1 VIVVDTGVLLAAVS
15 SRDRHHRESAEVL
28 AAHAGELVT
37 PALVIAE
44 TSWMI
49 ESVMGPQAESA
60 FVTSV
65 ANGELG
71 VEDLGTDDYRR
82 CAELIAQYADLGLG
96 LVDAS
101 VVAVAERLGLTTVAT
116 LNRRDFL
123 VVRPNH
129 CEALELLP

>member
-101 VVAVAERLGLTTVAT
+101 VVAVAERLGLATVAT

-123 VVRPNH
+123 VVRPNR

>member
-101 VVAVAERLGLTTVAT
+101 VVAVAERLGLATVAT

>member
-15 SRDRHHRESAEVL
+15 SKDRHHRESAEIL
-28 AAHAGELVT
+28 AAHAGQLVT

-49 ESVMGPQAESA
+49 ESIMGPAAEHL

-65 ANGELG
+65 ADGELG
-71 VEDLGTDDYRR
+71 VKDLDANDYRR
-82 CAELIAQYADLGLG
+82 CAQLIEQYADLGLG

-101 VVAVAERLGLTTVAT
+101 VVAVAERLGITTVAT

-123 VVRPNH
+123 VVRPRH